1 MTPRPRRILVE
12 YDGSSAS
19 LRALEAV
26 ADLAGYGS
34 TVAVVSVARGGDDPA
49 AERRRLV
56 DEARE
61 TLLRRHIA
69 ARCFAADGDPA
80 ETVLEVAG
88 DLDIDLL
95 VVARPSGAAAAV
107 VDGAE
112 CDVLLVA

>member
-1 MTPRPRRILVE
+1 MAAHHKRILVE

-19 LRALEAV
+19 RRALETV
-26 ADLAGYGS
+26 ADIAGYGS
-34 TVAVVSVARGGDDPA
+34 TVAVVSVAQATDDPA

-61 TLLRRHIA
+61 ALLRRHVA
-69 ARCFAADGDPA
+69 ARCFAAEGDPA
-80 ETVLEVAG
+80 ESVLEVAG

-95 VVARPSGAAAAV
+95 VVARPSRAAAAV
-107 VDGAE
+107 VDGAG